1 MQFSKEK
8 KQNINNKQ
16 KQLTQLISE
25 EKLKQKPNQHQIQVW
40 QNTLE
45 NIENYKKAE
54 GSIIR
59 SKEKFIINE
68 EKPTKYFYQQEQ
80 RKQAKKQIIQLQNE
94 QNKLLKTDSEV
105 LKECQ
110 NFYQKLYNKQ
120 ENYEQTQKELLENIT
135 QVLEN
140 EYNQELTKNINK
152 NELKLAIQQ
161 MENDKSP
168 GIDGIP
174 IEFYKK
180 FYQILE
186 IYLLPLYNNLVFIE
200 QKITKT
206 INQAITTLIPKKGN
220 LELIK
225 YWRPISLLCVEC
237 KILTKILA
245 NRLKKILPNIISEEQ
260 NAYHKEPY
268 LTTFS

>member
-1 MQFSKEK
+1 MTKVKPFFNLTTTSK
-8 KQNINNKQ
+8 
-16 KQLTQLISE
+16 
-25 EKLKQKPNQHQIQVW
+25 
-40 QNTLE
+40 
-45 NIENYKKAE
+45 
-54 GSIIR
+54 
-59 SKEKFIINE
+59 
-68 EKPTKYFYQQEQ
+68 
-80 RKQAKKQIIQLQNE
+80 
-94 QNKLLKTDSEV
+94 
-105 LKECQ
+105 
-110 NFYQKLYNKQ
+110 
-120 ENYEQTQKELLENIT
+120 LLENIT

-161 MENDKSP
+161 IENDKSP

-206 INQAITTLIPKKGN
+206 MNQAITTLIPKKGN

-245 NRLKKILPNIISEEQ
+245 NRLKKILPNVISEEQ